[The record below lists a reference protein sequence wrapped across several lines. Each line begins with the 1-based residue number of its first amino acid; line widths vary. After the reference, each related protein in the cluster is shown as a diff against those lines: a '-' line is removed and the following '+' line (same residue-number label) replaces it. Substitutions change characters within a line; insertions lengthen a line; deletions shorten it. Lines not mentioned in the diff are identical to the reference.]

1 MSGTNPGPDRHHFWC
16 DPALPFIETRAV
28 QDGRHV
34 CYDKHSHAHFSI
46 GAITGGHSHYLNQRS
61 NQEVGSGHLVLMNP
75 EEVHAC
81 NPIADQPWSYLMFY
95 LDTDWLHGLQEE
107 AGLGAEFRPFDMTAS
122 RDPVLYLALQRLHR
136 TLLQGRDPLAK
147 EVACQLF
154 GHQLLARLTPASWD
168 DRPPL
173 HLQRAAE
180 LMQDDSASALN
191 LQQLSAVA
199 GLSPSH
205 FVRAFSHHY
214 GMTPHAY
221 LLDQRIRHARTL
233 LRQGQPLAEVALA
246 SGFADQAHFQRQF
259 KRRVAAT
266 PGQYRLQLNPR
277 PAPGKRR

>member
-1 MSGTNPGPDRHHFWC
+1 MSRTEAGPDRHSFWH
-16 DPALPFIETRAV
+16 DPALPFIEARAV

-61 NQEVGSGHLVLMNP
+61 LQEVGPGSLVLMNP

-95 LDTDWLHGLQEE
+95 LDTDWLRSQQEE
-107 AGLGAEFRPFDMTAS
+107 AGLGSEFRPFDMTAS
-122 RDPVLYLALQRLHR
+122 RDPLLYQGLQHLHHQ
-136 TLLQGRDPLAK
+136 LVEAPDPLAR
-147 EVACQLF
+147 EVACHLF
-154 GHQLLARLTPASWD
+154 SRQLLARLTPARWD
-168 DRPPL
+168 DRPPQ

-180 LMQDDSASALN
+180 LMQDDSASPLS
-191 LQQLSAVA
+191 LSQLSAVA
-199 GLSPSH
+199 GLTPSH
-205 FVRAFSHHY
+205 FVRAFSQHY

-221 LLDQRIRHARTL
+221 LLDRRIRHARTL
-233 LRQGQPLAEVALA
+233 LKQGQPLAEVALA

-266 PGQYRLQLNPR
+266 PGQYRTQLTHQAER
-277 PAPGKRR
+277 TR